1 MTGKVL
7 VAGIGN
13 IFLGDDGFGVEVAQ
27 RLAAVALPDHV
38 KVVDF
43 GIRSLHLAYELLD
56 GYGALILVDTIGL
69 GDEPPGTVVLVEP
82 EIDWDAA
89 VPFDAHTMNPD
100 TVLASLRELGGDV
113 GRLLLVGCQPATL
126 EEGIGLSAP
135 VAAAVDEAVRVVQEL
150 VGERAGVLEGRTP

>member
-1 MTGKVL
+1 MTGTVL

-27 RLAAVALPDHV
+27 RLADVALPDHV

-56 GYGALILVDTIGL
+56 GYDALILVDTIGL

-82 EIDWDAA
+82 EVDSGAA
-89 VPFDAHTMNPD
+89 VPFDAHTMNPE
-100 TVLASLRELGGDV
+100 TVLASLHELGGEV

-135 VAAAVDEAVRVVQEL
+135 VAVAVDEAVRVVQEL

>member
-1 MTGKVL
+1 MNLQGRVL

-27 RLAAVALPDHV
+27 RLAAESLPANV

-56 GYGALILVDTIGL
+56 GYDVLVLVDTIGL
-69 GDEPPGTVVLVEP
+69 GDEPPGTVVLMEP
-82 EIDWDAA
+82 EIDAGGA
-89 VPFDAHTMNPD
+89 VPFDAHTMNPE
-100 TVLASLRELGGDV
+100 TVLASLHELGGDV
-113 GRLLLVGCQPATL
+113 GRLLLIGCQPATL

-135 VAAAVDEAVRVVQEL
+135 VTAAVDEAVRVVQEM
-150 VGERAGVLEGRTP
+150 VCDTKVRST